1 MEDNDV
7 DTLTLTLG
15 SSCCTG
21 SLEVLETGDV
31 TVDLLVVVCVRVVVL
46 SFSRRG
52 GREVG
57 RNLCDELEEG
67 LDVVV
72 FANEDEGAWVV
83 VVVALDFITFELVGL
98 TLNCGEI
105 VGTKGGRAVLFRKLS
120 SIKSVSTNP
129 LKFCRALSFCK
140 LMTVMA
146 LPSNS
151 SGELLTSSSDGTSA
165 NGMILLSSSSSS
177 NGIELV
183 GDENLGGLPLPVS
196 ANCSSC
202 STALTWALR
211 ISRSKASLLFC
222 RKASTTAAKSKSS
235 VDSRFAMLVVA

>member
-1 MEDNDV
+1 MMSAPERV
-7 DTLTLTLG
+7 AMAALAKAKK
-15 SSCCTG
+15 
-21 SLEVLETGDV
+21 VLKDALKAGTDGP
-31 TVDLLVVVCVRVVVL
+31 RIPKA
-46 SFSRRG
+46 G
-52 GREVG
+52 GRG
-57 RNLCDELEEG
+57 
-67 LDVVV
+67 
-72 FANEDEGAWVV
+72 EDG
-83 VVVALDFITFELVGL
+83 
-98 TLNCGEI
+98 
-105 VGTKGGRAVLFRKLS
+105 GTKGGRAVLFRKLS

-165 NGMILLSSSSSS
+165 NGIILLSSSSSS

-235 VDSRFAMLVVA
+235 VDNRLAMLVVD